1 MSKIAV
7 SCLTTS
13 VVIAVSVCSK
23 IIVLFIVYMP
33 DFFYKIILGYLLTTK
48 KASDIFNVTI

>member
-33 DFFYKIILGYLLTTK
+33 DFFYKIILVY
-48 KASDIFNVTI
+48 IFKTNK

>member
-7 SCLTTS
+7 SRLTTS

-23 IIVLFIVYMP
+23 NHCMIYCLYAR
-33 DFFYKIILGYLLTTK
+33 FFYKIILDYLLTIK
-48 KASDIFNVTI
+48 KASDILYMTI